1 MPAIGAVSVLSTGSV
16 KIRPQHAESD
26 GSPAAW
32 WLFTSRRWTRDLPIN
47 VFVIEHDAGLVL
59 FDAGQD
65 RGSVTDPGYFPRG
78 IAGFIFRRLARF
90 SVGEDQTVVAGLL
103 KLGYTAEQV
112 HTVVLSH
119 LHQDHIG
126 GIADLPNARIV
137 VSDAEWKQL
146 DSPTAEITG
155 FLIDHI
161 RQPGLHWE
169 FVTPQPSS
177 DAHIAPFE
185 TAHDLFGD
193 GSLLLLPTPGHTAG
207 SLSMLV
213 NRDGLP
219 TLLLVG
225 DLTYDVEL
233 LAAGRIPGLG
243 QRGQVRRS
251 SAAVLE
257 LQRRRPGLVILAAH
271 DPAASSLLTRANGAR
286 ANGAGA

>member
-1 MPAIGAVSVLSTGSV
+1 MPPLGAVSVFSTGSV
-16 KIRPQHAESD
+16 KIRPQHAKSD

-32 WLFTSRRWTRDLPIN
+32 WLLTSRRWTRDLPIN
-47 VFVIEHDAGLVL
+47 VYAIEHDKGLVL

-65 RGSVTDPGYFPRG
+65 RRSVTDPGYFPSG
-78 IAGFIFRRLARF
+78 VPGFIFRRLARF
-90 SVGEDQTVVAGLL
+90 SIAEDQTVVAGLGA
-103 KLGYTAEQV
+103 LGYAADQV

-155 FLIDHI
+155 FLVDHI
-161 RQPGLHWE
+161 RQPGLRWE
-169 FVTPQPSS
+169 FVTPLPHLDES
-177 DAHIAPFE
+177 IAPFE

-193 GSLLLLPTPGHTAG
+193 GSLMLLPTPGHTAG

-213 NRDGLP
+213 NRGGLSP
-219 TLLLVG
+219 LLLVG

-233 LAAGRIPGLG
+233 LATGGVPGLG
-243 QRGQVRRS
+243 RRASVRRS

-257 LQRRRPGLVILAAH
+257 LQRRHPGLVILAAH
-271 DPAASSLLTRANGAR
+271 DPAASSLLARANGAR
-286 ANGAGA
+286 A